1 MLFSLTRHWE
11 LRHLPR
17 GNFQPP
23 RRRHTHH
30 ASVRLNNE
38 GIKTAFTAVITHL
51 CTHLVRVTPTL
62 HQCARSLNKL
72 NTSRKLTKSALMENI
87 PSLSK
92 YLLPPGRMS
101 RFAYHD
107 FRTLHERDLSGL
119 YSEKLH
125 ADKKD
130 DNAYE
135 FVANRITEVQETEP
149 ENEDVEHKEE
159 IRDAVSPKNDSDD
172 ETKNDADKTTDEDKT
187 KGSKEDD
194 RNSETFVAVIAQA
207 ILSVPTKRMTLS
219 SIYNF
224 IARNYPHF
232 DKEKGPGWRNSVRH
246 NLSSNDCF
254 VKASRAENGKG
265 HYWMIHPKDLPE
277 FAKGNFRRRRKPR
290 RPKCSHPL
298 MFRESPFLYHS
309 FTPSFSTFPYT
320 AHLRSAP
327 GDLPTELPVP
337 LPYGS
342 SERTLSPAFRPRLG
356 LLSGYDDSRTLSTVS
371 HAFTYPTSALRFAE
385 ASSSRSFPPASGLT
399 NFHGSFH
406 YPCAC
411 HRWMDG
417 TLEENAN
424 FEPCWTF
431 RAWAHIRFNKYMQLL
446 RFMTQQFTFIS
457 ETDNPLN

>member
-1 MLFSLTRHWE
+1 
-11 LRHLPR
+11 
-17 GNFQPP
+17 
-23 RRRHTHH
+23 
-30 ASVRLNNE
+30 
-38 GIKTAFTAVITHL
+38 
-51 CTHLVRVTPTL
+51 
-62 HQCARSLNKL
+62 
-72 NTSRKLTKSALMENI
+72 MENI

-92 YLLPPGRMS
+92 YLLQPNQMS
-101 RFAYHD
+101 RFGYHD
-107 FRTLHERDLSGL
+107 FKTLQERDLSL
-119 YSEKLH
+119 YSEKLL
-125 ADKKD
+125 ADKKEESTYD
-130 DNAYE
+130 YAGS
-135 FVANRITEVQETEP
+135 RITEVQETEQGKGL
-149 ENEDVEHKEE
+149 ED
-159 IRDAVSPKNDSDD
+159 RDTVTPKNDSEDE
-172 ETKNDADKTTDEDKT
+172 ETKDDGEKTTDEDKA
-187 KGSKEDD
+187 KSSKEDD

-219 SIYNF
+219 SIYSF

-320 AHLRSAP
+320 AHLRSTSGEIP
-327 GDLPTELPVP
+327 TDLPVH
-337 LPYGS
+337 LPYAS

-356 LLSGYDDSRTLSTVS
+356 LLPGFDDARSLSSVS
-371 HAFTYPTSALRFAE
+371 PAFTYPTSALRLAE
-385 ASSSRSFPPASGLT
+385 APSSRNFPTAGGLT

-411 HRWMDG
+411 HR
-417 TLEENAN
+417 
-424 FEPCWTF
+424 
-431 RAWAHIRFNKYMQLL
+431 
-446 RFMTQQFTFIS
+446 
-457 ETDNPLN
+457 